1 MRISRNYFIAAIA
14 AAAFAGTAAPASA
27 DPQYTADDI
36 IAHFADVPD
45 LGPTRSL
52 SRTLCIGPASRCDPA
67 PEVEAVRPF
76 DLRITFALDSADLT
90 RQAQED
96 LDQFAQAI
104 TDDKLRSY
112 SFFVDGH
119 TDMRGSPDYNQ
130 QLSERRAQAV
140 VAYLRRKGIDS
151 DRLTPRGF
159 GQSKPA
165 VEDGFADVNRRVEAR
180 ITNLVQ

>member
-1 MRISRNYFIAAIA
+1 MRISRKYFITAIA

-36 IAHFADVPD
+36 IAHFADVTD

-52 SRTLCIGPASRCDPA
+52 SRTLCIGPASRCDPTPA
-67 PEVEAVRPF
+67 VEAVQPF

-90 RQAQED
+90 RQARED
-96 LDQFAQAI
+96 LDQFARAI
-104 TDDKLRSY
+104 TDDKLRNF

-130 QLSERRAQAV
+130 ELSERRAQAV
-140 VAYLRRKGIDS
+140 VAYLRRKGIDP